1 MITKCDF
8 SKHSEYLQS
17 LKIYYVE
24 KISLIN
30 YYIKI
35 ETKITKTNYNPMKIP
50 QLIYRYRN
58 ASIILLIYIIFSSF
72 LAYYYILESV
82 VKAGKSFDIVDICFI
97 LITTLCLFLFITIF
111 IKSRNYF
118 ILALGSLMLFLFLC
132 EISYIIY
139 FGEIISKGVLDS
151 LLETNVHE
159 AWSMSEQVLIITCP
173 ALLITLTIVFVYRK
187 FISVKFR
194 ITIPLSFYI
203 ILFCGLFTLILGT
216 PIKKEIKNGDFNAM
230 SELIRIYFPALTGN
244 LLYVGIKPISTDIYS
259 NFNEIEEFNEAI
271 LLPPKKT
278 DNDLVVLIMGESS
291 LVTRYSAYG
300 YDKPTT
306 PFMTE
311 IFNQKNGCIIKNAHS
326 TAALTRESIPMT
338 LSFNIPESDNN
349 LFNNKSII
357 EMAKYNDYKTFWLA
371 SIHQSIT
378 NSFSTKFS
386 FIARKS
392 NYIEFTTDNHDISLS
407 KLLEDQLKNDNSPKK
422 FIFIHLRGSHKLYT
436 NYDEIDKQAIP
447 NAEDYDLTI
456 HHTDRVVKALYDV
469 IKTYSDN
476 YTLIY
481 TSDHGE
487 IVNVGHGFVKG
498 IDQFLIP
505 FMMISTKNEFNC
517 QFIESFRA
525 TNGYLSG
532 SMNKY
537 ILSNLLGYEIEPT
550 ILNQEKNNDRV
561 YLSNNTVMPFL
572 EFLEKN

>member
-1 MITKCDF
+1 M
-8 SKHSEYLQS
+8 
-17 LKIYYVE
+17 LKL
-24 KISLIN
+24 K
-30 YYIKI
+30 
-35 ETKITKTNYNPMKIP
+35 TKITKTNHNSMKIP

-58 ASIILLIYIIFSSF
+58 ALILLLVYIILSSF

-82 VKAGKSFDIVDICFI
+82 AKIDSNNFDIINFCFI
-97 LITTLCLFLFITIF
+97 LITTLCLILLITIF
-111 IKSRNYF
+111 IKNRNYF
-118 ILALGSLMLFLFLC
+118 IVALGSLMLFLFLC

-139 FGEIISKGVLDS
+139 FGEMISEGVLDS
-151 LLETNVHE
+151 LLETNAHE
-159 AWSMSEQVLIITCP
+159 AWSMSGQVLIITCP
-173 ALLITLTIVFVYRK
+173 ALLITLTIVFIYRK

-203 ILFCGLFTLILGT
+203 ISFCFLFILILET
-216 PIKKEIKNGDFNAM
+216 PIKKEIKDGDFNAM
-230 SELIRIYFPALTGN
+230 SELIRVYFPALTGN
-244 LLYVGIKPISTDIYS
+244 LLYVGLKPISTDIYS
-259 NFNEIEEFNEAI
+259 NFNEIEKFNEAVI
-271 LLPPKKT
+271 LPPKKT

-291 LVTRYSAYG
+291 LVTRYSTYG

-311 IFNQKNGCIIKNAHS
+311 IFNQKNGCIVQNAHS
-326 TAALTRESIPMT
+326 TAALTRDSIPMT
-338 LSFNIPESDNN
+338 LSFNIPESDDN

-371 SIHQSIT
+371 SIQQSISS
-378 NSFSTKFS
+378 SFSTKFG

-392 NYIEFTTDNHDISLS
+392 NYIEFTDNFDDISLS
-407 KLLEDQLKNDNSPKK
+407 KLLEDRLKNDNSPKK
-422 FIFIHLRGSHKLYT
+422 FIFIHLRGSHKNYT
-436 NYDEIDKQAIP
+436 SYDEIDKQALP

-532 SMNKY
+532 LMNKY